1 MGLLLSAHHIRISL
15 TRLIRT
21 LSPKGS
27 ASSILLAPHPTS
39 APAFGHFALVKLCS
53 DRSSASQLF
62 PLLLGHAETRLPH
75 SNSPGSAGGSPAPGL
90 NAAMYPYLQGGGPRM
105 MGSFMGMPQSQQGG
119 AGGFPFGGSGSNN
132 STGAA
137 SLASQLAGLSG
148 QSGGQTQGQGQGGEL
163 NLSDFPALGA
173 GQQGGQ
179 GQQGGAPGLGGLN
192 NPLSSYATQAGTTG
206 MSSNLRSGA
215 PLRNFNQDD
224 FPALNQSGTAEGRSG
239 DDGFPH
245 GVAEQVSAAAALQHQ
260 HQQREQHRQSLLG
273 SVVGG
278 ARPDASLS
286 AARGGFGEPDRNY
299 ATKLGA
305 GPPAP
310 GLGVQQ
316 QTWAPPGSVFGGN
329 AGAGPNQLNGLQR
342 SSSPSSARSPLSS
355 VRNAASNLGASSPL
369 TESGVARADGL
380 QGVAGSN
387 STMGVAPTGAMAQTP
402 AQQILTSPADR
413 FGLLGLLSLIKS
425 ADPDLSM
432 LSMGMDLQTFGLNL
446 NSSDALHPSFIT
458 PWSENNMLA
467 SSRVEPEFTLPSCYN
482 VQPPPPAQSKIASF
496 SDETLFFIFYSTP
509 RDVLQEVAAQE
520 LYARNWR
527 YHKELHVWLTK
538 EQGTE
543 PTQKTPTYER
553 GTYVFFDPALW
564 EKVSKNFHLMYEM
577 LEEKVPNQAQALAAQ
592 AAAQQAAAAAQAAAQ
607 QQQQSPSPA
616 SQQQQQ
622 QQPQQQQS

>member
-1 MGLLLSAHHIRISL
+1 
-15 TRLIRT
+15 
-21 LSPKGS
+21 
-27 ASSILLAPHPTS
+27 
-39 APAFGHFALVKLCS
+39 
-53 DRSSASQLF
+53 
-62 PLLLGHAETRLPH
+62 
-75 SNSPGSAGGSPAPGL
+75 
-90 NAAMYPYLQGGGPRM
+90 
-105 MGSFMGMPQSQQGG
+105 MGSFPGMPQSQQGG
-119 AGGFPFGGSGSNN
+119 AAGFPFGGSGSNN
-132 STGAA
+132 TTGAT

-148 QSGGQTQGQGQGGEL
+148 QSAGQSQGQGQGGEL
-163 NLSDFPALGA
+163 NLSDFPALGGA
-173 GQQGGQ
+173 Q

-192 NPLSSYATQAGTTG
+192 QPLSSYATQAGTGGVTAA
-206 MSSNLRSGA
+206 LRGGA
-215 PLRNFNQDD
+215 PLRND
-224 FPALNQSGTAEGRSG
+224 FPALNQTGSTDGHTGE
-239 DDGFPH
+239 DGFPH

-278 ARPDASLS
+278 ARTDASLS

-305 GPPAP
+305 GPPGP

-316 QTWAPPGSVFGGN
+316 QTWAPPGSLFGGN
-329 AGAGPNQLNGLQR
+329 NGAAAPNQLNGLQR

-355 VRNAASNLGASSPL
+355 VRNAAGNLGASSPL
-369 TESGVARADGL
+369 TDNASI
-380 QGVAGSN
+380 QGATGSN
-387 STMGVAPTGAMAQTP
+387 NVGGGGLGQTGAMAQTP

-425 ADPDLSM
+425 SDPDLSM
-432 LSMGMDLQTFGLNL
+432 LSMGVDLQTFGLNL
-446 NSSDALHPSFIT
+446 NQSDPLHPSFIT

-538 EQGTE
+538 EQNTE

-553 GTYVFFDPALW
+553 GTYVFFDPSVW

-577 LEEKVPNQAQALAAQ
+577 LEEKVPSQAQALAAQ
-592 AAAQQAAAAAQAAAQ
+592 AAAQQAQRPQ
-607 QQQQSPSPA
+607 SQQSPSPA
-616 SQQQQQ
+616 
-622 QQPQQQQS
+622 PQAQQS

>member
-1 MGLLLSAHHIRISL
+1 
-15 TRLIRT
+15 
-21 LSPKGS
+21 
-27 ASSILLAPHPTS
+27 
-39 APAFGHFALVKLCS
+39 
-53 DRSSASQLF
+53 
-62 PLLLGHAETRLPH
+62 
-75 SNSPGSAGGSPAPGL
+75 
-90 NAAMYPYLQGGGPRM
+90 
-105 MGSFMGMPQSQQGG
+105 MGSFLGMPQSQQGG
-119 AGGFPFGGSGSNN
+119 ANAFAFGGSGSNN
-132 STGAA
+132 TTGAA
-137 SLASQLAGLSG
+137 SLASQLAGLTG
-148 QSGGQTQGQGQGGEL
+148 QSGGQPQGQGQGGEL
-163 NLSDFPALGA
+163 NLSDFPALGG

-192 NPLSSYATQAGTTG
+192 SSLSSYATQAGTGGVTAA
-206 MSSNLRSGA
+206 LRGGA

-224 FPALNQSGTAEGRSG
+224 FPALNQPGSTDGRNG

-278 ARPDASLS
+278 ARSDSLS

-305 GPPAP
+305 GPPGP

-316 QTWAPPGSVFGGN
+316 QTWAPPGSLFGN
-329 AGAGPNQLNGLQR
+329 STGAGMGQLNGLQR
-342 SSSPSSARSPLSS
+342 ASSPSSARSPLSS
-355 VRNAASNLGASSPL
+355 VRNAAGNLGASSPL
-369 TESGVARADGL
+369 TENASVRGDSIGNVVNNNGAGL
-380 QGVAGSN
+380 G
-387 STMGVAPTGAMAQTP
+387 PTGAMAQTP

-413 FGLLGLLSLIKS
+413 FGLLGLLSMIKS

-432 LSMGMDLQTFGLNL
+432 LSMGVDLQTFGLNL
-446 NSSDALHPSFIT
+446 NSSDPLHSSFIT

-509 RDVLQEVAAQE
+509 RDMLQEVAAQE

-538 EQGTE
+538 EQNTE

-553 GTYVFFDPALW
+553 GTYVFFDPSLW

-577 LEEKVPNQAQALAAQ
+577 LEEKVPSQAQALAAQ
-592 AAAQQAAAAAQAAAQ
+592 AAAQQAAVAAAQQQQQQQQRPQSSQQQQA

-622 QQPQQQQS
+622 QSS

>member
-1 MGLLLSAHHIRISL
+1 MQR
-15 TRLIRT
+15 
-21 LSPKGS
+21 PGS
-27 ASSILLAPHPTS
+27 ANPKPNHQLA
-39 APAFGHFALVKLCS
+39 AFAN
-53 DRSSASQLF
+53 
-62 PLLLGHAETRLPH
+62 RLPH
-75 SNSPGSAGGSPAPGL
+75 TNSASYLGSSPAPGP
-90 NAAMYPYLQGGGPRM
+90 NAAMYPYLQGGPRM
-105 MGSFMGMPQSQQGG
+105 MGSFLGMPQSQQGG

-132 STGAA
+132 TTGTA
-137 SLASQLAGLSG
+137 SLALQLAGLSG
-148 QSGGQTQGQGQGGEL
+148 GQSQGQGQGGEL
-163 NLSDFPALGA
+163 NPSDFPALGG

-192 NPLSSYATQAGTTG
+192 NPLSSYATQAGTGGVTAALSG
-206 MSSNLRSGA
+206 GA

-224 FPALNQSGTAEGRSG
+224 FPALNQSGSTDGRTG

-245 GVAEQVSAAAALQHQ
+245 DVAEQVSAAAALQHQ

-278 ARPDASLS
+278 ARSDASLS

-305 GPPAP
+305 GPPGP
-310 GLGVQQ
+310 GLGMHQ
-316 QTWAPPGSVFGGN
+316 QTWAPPGSVFGG
-329 AGAGPNQLNGLQR
+329 AGQNQLNGLQR
-342 SSSPSSARSPLSS
+342 ASSPSSARSPLSS
-355 VRNAASNLGASSPL
+355 VRNAAGNLGASSPL
-369 TESGVARADGL
+369 TDNASVRGNSLDAAA
-380 QGVAGSN
+380 AGQ
-387 STMGVAPTGAMAQTP
+387 TGAMAQTP

-425 ADPDLSM
+425 SDPDLSM
-432 LSMGMDLQTFGLNL
+432 LSMGVDLQTFGLNL
-446 NSSDALHPSFIT
+446 NSSDPLHPSFIT

-496 SDETLFFIFYSTP
+496 SDETLFFIFYSRP

-538 EQGTE
+538 EQNTE

-553 GTYVFFDPALW
+553 GTYVFFDPSLW

-577 LEEKVPNQAQALAAQ
+577 LEEKVPSQAQALAAQ
-592 AAAQQAAAAAQAAAQ
+592 AAAQQAAAVAVAAQQQQQQRPPSSQQQTQ

-616 SQQQQQ
+616 PQQQQQ
-622 QQPQQQQS
+622 S

>member
-1 MGLLLSAHHIRISL
+1 
-15 TRLIRT
+15 
-21 LSPKGS
+21 
-27 ASSILLAPHPTS
+27 
-39 APAFGHFALVKLCS
+39 
-53 DRSSASQLF
+53 
-62 PLLLGHAETRLPH
+62 
-75 SNSPGSAGGSPAPGL
+75 
-90 NAAMYPYLQGGGPRM
+90 MYPYLQGGPRM
-105 MGSFMGMPQSQQGG
+105 MGSFLGMPQSQQGMFQSSPLGIQHKEALHTYRHAYAQKLTSSTASLPQSLAGG

-132 STGAA
+132 TTGTA

-148 QSGGQTQGQGQGGEL
+148 GQSQGQGQGGEL
-163 NLSDFPALGA
+163 NPSDFPALGG

-192 NPLSSYATQAGTTG
+192 NPLSSYATQAGTGGVTAALSG
-206 MSSNLRSGA
+206 GA

-224 FPALNQSGTAEGRSG
+224 FPALNQSGSTDGRTG

-278 ARPDASLS
+278 ARSDASLS
-286 AARGGFGEPDRNY
+286 AARGFGEPDRNY

-305 GPPAP
+305 GPPGP
-310 GLGVQQ
+310 GLGMHQ
-316 QTWAPPGSVFGGN
+316 QTWAPPGSVFGG
-329 AGAGPNQLNGLQR
+329 AGQNQLNGLQR
-342 SSSPSSARSPLSS
+342 TPSPSSARSPLSS
-355 VRNAASNLGASSPL
+355 VRNAAGNLGTSSPL
-369 TESGVARADGL
+369 TDNASVRGNSLDAAA
-380 QGVAGSN
+380 AGQ
-387 STMGVAPTGAMAQTP
+387 TGAMAQTP

-425 ADPDLSM
+425 SDPDLSM
-432 LSMGMDLQTFGLNL
+432 LSMGVDLQTFGLNL
-446 NSSDALHPSFIT
+446 NSSDPLHPSFIT

-538 EQGTE
+538 EQNTE

-553 GTYVFFDPALW
+553 GTYVFFDPSLW

-577 LEEKVPNQAQALAAQ
+577 LEEKVPSQAQALAAQ
-592 AAAQQAAAAAQAAAQ
+592 AAAQQAAAVAAAAQQQQQQRPPSSQQQTQ

-616 SQQQQQ
+616 PQQQQQ
-622 QQPQQQQS
+622 S

>member
-1 MGLLLSAHHIRISL
+1 
-15 TRLIRT
+15 
-21 LSPKGS
+21 
-27 ASSILLAPHPTS
+27 
-39 APAFGHFALVKLCS
+39 
-53 DRSSASQLF
+53 
-62 PLLLGHAETRLPH
+62 
-75 SNSPGSAGGSPAPGL
+75 
-90 NAAMYPYLQGGGPRM
+90 M
-105 MGSFMGMPQSQQGG
+105 MGSFPGMPQSQQGG

-132 STGAA
+132 ATGAA

-148 QSGGQTQGQGQGGEL
+148 QSVGGQAQGQGQGGEL
-163 NLSDFPALGA
+163 NLSDFPALG
-173 GQQGGQ
+173 GGQ
-179 GQQGGAPGLGGLN
+179 GQQGGAPGLGGL
-192 NPLSSYATQAGTTG
+192 SYATQAGTGGVT
-206 MSSNLRSGA
+206 SALRVGA

-224 FPALNQSGTAEGRSG
+224 FPALNQSGSTDGRTG
-239 DDGFPH
+239 EDGFPH

-278 ARPDASLS
+278 GGARTDASSLS

-305 GPPAP
+305 GPPGP

-316 QTWAPPGSVFGGN
+316 QTWAPPGSLFGGN
-329 AGAGPNQLNGLQR
+329 NGVAGGGGGGAAAAPNQLNGLQR

-355 VRNAASNLGASSPL
+355 VRNAAGNMGASSPL
-369 TESGVARADGL
+369 TDNASTRGDSIQSGAGL
-380 QGVAGSN
+380 GQ
-387 STMGVAPTGAMAQTP
+387 MGAMAQTP

-413 FGLLGLLSLIKS
+413 FGLLGLLALIKS
-425 ADPDLSM
+425 SDPDLSM
-432 LSMGMDLQTFGLNL
+432 LSMGVDLQTFGLNL
-446 NSSDALHPSFIT
+446 NQSDPLHPSFIT

-467 SSRVEPEFTLPSCYN
+467 SSRIEPEFTLPSCYN

-538 EQGTE
+538 EQNTE

-553 GTYVFFDPALW
+553 GTYVFFDPSVW

-577 LEEKVPNQAQALAAQ
+577 LEEKVPSQAQALAAQ
-592 AAAQQAAAAAQAAAQ
+592 AAAQQAAAVAAAQ
-607 QQQQSPSPA
+607 QQQQ
-616 SQQQQQ
+616 QQQQQ
-622 QQPQQQQS
+622 RPQSGQQAQQDSQSSAQQQQS

>member
-1 MGLLLSAHHIRISL
+1 
-15 TRLIRT
+15 
-21 LSPKGS
+21 
-27 ASSILLAPHPTS
+27 
-39 APAFGHFALVKLCS
+39 
-53 DRSSASQLF
+53 
-62 PLLLGHAETRLPH
+62 
-75 SNSPGSAGGSPAPGL
+75 
-90 NAAMYPYLQGGGPRM
+90 MYPYLQGGPRM
-105 MGSFMGMPQSQQGG
+105 MGSFPGMPQSQQGG

-132 STGAA
+132 TTGAA

-148 QSGGQTQGQGQGGEL
+148 QAGAQSQGQGQGGEL
-163 NLSDFPALGA
+163 NLSDFPALGGA
-173 GQQGGQ
+173 Q
-179 GQQGGAPGLGGLN
+179 GQQGGAPGLGGL
-192 NPLSSYATQAGTTG
+192 SYATQAGTG
-206 MSSNLRSGA
+206 GVASALRSGA
-215 PLRNFNQDD
+215 PLRSFASQDD
-224 FPALNQSGTAEGRSG
+224 FPALNQTGSAEGRTG
-239 DDGFPH
+239 EDGFPH

-278 ARPDASLS
+278 ARTDASLS

-305 GPPAP
+305 GPPGP

-316 QTWAPPGSVFGGN
+316 QTWAPPGSLFGGN
-329 AGAGPNQLNGLQR
+329 NGGSAPNQLNGLNR

-355 VRNAASNLGASSPL
+355 VRNAAGNLGASSPL
-369 TESGVARADGL
+369 TDNASTRADSVSLG
-380 QGVAGSN
+380 Q
-387 STMGVAPTGAMAQTP
+387 TGAMAQTP

-425 ADPDLSM
+425 SDPDLSM
-432 LSMGMDLQTFGLNL
+432 LSMGVDLQTFGLNL
-446 NSSDALHPSFIT
+446 NQSDPLHPSFIT

-467 SSRVEPEFTLPSCYN
+467 SSRTEPEFTLPSCYN

-553 GTYVFFDPALW
+553 GTYVFFDPTVW

-577 LEEKVPNQAQALAAQ
+577 LEEKVPSQAQALAAQ
-592 AAAQQAAAAAQAAAQ
+592 AAAQQAQAVAAAQ
-607 QQQQSPSPA
+607 QQQQRPPSGQQQGQDENA
-616 SQQQQQ
+616 SQQG
-622 QQPQQQQS
+622 QQS

>member
-1 MGLLLSAHHIRISL
+1 
-15 TRLIRT
+15 
-21 LSPKGS
+21 
-27 ASSILLAPHPTS
+27 
-39 APAFGHFALVKLCS
+39 
-53 DRSSASQLF
+53 
-62 PLLLGHAETRLPH
+62 
-75 SNSPGSAGGSPAPGL
+75 
-90 NAAMYPYLQGGGPRM
+90 
-105 MGSFMGMPQSQQGG
+105 MGSFLGMPQSQQGMFQSSPLGIQHKEALHTYRHADTQKLTSSTASLPQSLAGG

-132 STGAA
+132 TTGTA

-148 QSGGQTQGQGQGGEL
+148 GQSQGQGQGGEL
-163 NLSDFPALGA
+163 NPSDFPALGG

-192 NPLSSYATQAGTTG
+192 NPLSSYATQAGTGGVTAALSG
-206 MSSNLRSGA
+206 GA

-224 FPALNQSGTAEGRSG
+224 FPALNQSGSTDGRTG

-278 ARPDASLS
+278 ARSDASLS

-305 GPPAP
+305 GPPGP
-310 GLGVQQ
+310 GLGMHQ
-316 QTWAPPGSVFGGN
+316 QTWAPPGSVFGG
-329 AGAGPNQLNGLQR
+329 AGQNQLNGLQR
-342 SSSPSSARSPLSS
+342 ASSPSSARSPLSS
-355 VRNAASNLGASSPL
+355 VRNAAGNLGASSPL
-369 TESGVARADGL
+369 TDNASVRGNSLDAAA
-380 QGVAGSN
+380 AGQ
-387 STMGVAPTGAMAQTP
+387 TGAMAQTP

-425 ADPDLSM
+425 SDPDLSM
-432 LSMGMDLQTFGLNL
+432 LSMGVDLQTFGLNL
-446 NSSDALHPSFIT
+446 NSSDPLHPSFIT

-538 EQGTE
+538 EQNTE

-553 GTYVFFDPALW
+553 GTYVFFDPSLW

-577 LEEKVPNQAQALAAQ
+577 LEEKVPSQAQALAAQ
-592 AAAQQAAAAAQAAAQ
+592 AAAQQAAAVAAAVQQQQQQRPPSSQQQTQ

-616 SQQQQQ
+616 PQQQQQ
-622 QQPQQQQS
+622 S

>member
-1 MGLLLSAHHIRISL
+1 MQR
-15 TRLIRT
+15 
-21 LSPKGS
+21 PGS
-27 ASSILLAPHPTS
+27 ANQRPNYPL
-39 APAFGHFALVKLCS
+39 PAFAN
-53 DRSSASQLF
+53 
-62 PLLLGHAETRLPH
+62 RLPH
-75 SNSPGSAGGSPAPGL
+75 TNSAASPGSSDSGPGTS
-90 NAAMYPYLQGGGPRM
+90 AAMYPYLQGGPRM
-105 MGSFMGMPQSQQGG
+105 MGSFLGMPQSQQGG

-132 STGAA
+132 TTGAA
-137 SLASQLAGLSG
+137 SLASQLAGLTG
-148 QSGGQTQGQGQGGEL
+148 QSGGQAQGQGQGGEL
-163 NLSDFPALGA
+163 NLSDFPALGG

-192 NPLSSYATQAGTTG
+192 NPLSSYATQAGTGGVTAA
-206 MSSNLRSGA
+206 LRGGA

-224 FPALNQSGTAEGRSG
+224 FPALNQTGSTEGRTG

-278 ARPDASLS
+278 ARADASLS

-305 GPPAP
+305 GPPGPGLP

-329 AGAGPNQLNGLQR
+329 AGGVGPNQLNGLQR

-355 VRNAASNLGASSPL
+355 VRNAAGNLGASSPL
-369 TESGVARADGL
+369 TENASVRGDSIQGAAGANNGL
-380 QGVAGSN
+380 GQ
-387 STMGVAPTGAMAQTP
+387 TGAMAQTP

-432 LSMGMDLQTFGLNL
+432 LSMGVDLQTFGLNL
-446 NSSDALHPSFIT
+446 NSSDPLHPSFIT

-509 RDVLQEVAAQE
+509 RDMLQEVAAQE

-538 EQGTE
+538 EQNTE

-553 GTYVFFDPALW
+553 GTYVFFDPSLW

-577 LEEKVPNQAQALAAQ
+577 LEEKVPSQAQALAAQ
-592 AAAQQAAAAAQAAAQ
+592 AAAQQAAAVAAAQQQQQQQQRPQSSQQSQ

-616 SQQQQQ
+616 SQQQQHQ
-622 QQPQQQQS
+622 QQQQQQQQQSA

>member
-1 MGLLLSAHHIRISL
+1 MQR
-15 TRLIRT
+15 
-21 LSPKGS
+21 PGS
-27 ASSILLAPHPTS
+27 ANQRQNHPL
-39 APAFGHFALVKLCS
+39 PAFAN
-53 DRSSASQLF
+53 
-62 PLLLGHAETRLPH
+62 RLPH
-75 SNSPGSAGGSPAPGL
+75 TSNTASPTSSPGPTI
-90 NAAMYPYLQGGGPRM
+90 NAAMYPYLQGGPRM
-105 MGSFMGMPQSQQGG
+105 MGSFPGMPQSQQGG
-119 AGGFPFGGSGSNN
+119 AAGFPFGGSGSNN
-132 STGAA
+132 TTGAT

-148 QSGGQTQGQGQGGEL
+148 QSAGQSQGQGQGGEL
-163 NLSDFPALGA
+163 NLSDFPALGGA
-173 GQQGGQ
+173 Q

-192 NPLSSYATQAGTTG
+192 QPLSSYATQAGTGGVTAA
-206 MSSNLRSGA
+206 LRGGA
-215 PLRNFNQDD
+215 PLRND
-224 FPALNQSGTAEGRSG
+224 FPALNQTGSTDGHTGE
-239 DDGFPH
+239 DGFPH

-278 ARPDASLS
+278 ARTDASLS

-305 GPPAP
+305 GPPGP

-316 QTWAPPGSVFGGN
+316 QTWAPPGSLFGGN
-329 AGAGPNQLNGLQR
+329 NGAAAPNQLNGLQR

-355 VRNAASNLGASSPL
+355 VRNAAGNLGASSPL
-369 TESGVARADGL
+369 TDNASI
-380 QGVAGSN
+380 QGATGSN
-387 STMGVAPTGAMAQTP
+387 NVGGGGLGQTGAMAQTP

-425 ADPDLSM
+425 SDPDLSM
-432 LSMGMDLQTFGLNL
+432 LSMGVDLQTFGLNL
-446 NSSDALHPSFIT
+446 NQSDPLHPSFIT

-538 EQGTE
+538 EQNTE

-553 GTYVFFDPALW
+553 GTYVFFDPSVW

-577 LEEKVPNQAQALAAQ
+577 LEEKVPSQAQALAAQ
-592 AAAQQAAAAAQAAAQ
+592 AAAQQAQRPQ
-607 QQQQSPSPA
+607 SQQSPSPA
-616 SQQQQQ
+616 
-622 QQPQQQQS
+622 PQAQQS

>member
-1 MGLLLSAHHIRISL
+1 MQR
-15 TRLIRT
+15 
-21 LSPKGS
+21 PGS
-27 ASSILLAPHPTS
+27 ANPKPNHQLA
-39 APAFGHFALVKLCS
+39 AFAN
-53 DRSSASQLF
+53 
-62 PLLLGHAETRLPH
+62 RLPH
-75 SNSPGSAGGSPAPGL
+75 TNSASYLGSSPAPGP
-90 NAAMYPYLQGGGPRM
+90 NAAMYPYLQGGPRM
-105 MGSFMGMPQSQQGG
+105 MGSFLGMPQSQQGG

-132 STGAA
+132 TTGTA

-148 QSGGQTQGQGQGGEL
+148 GQSQGQGQGGEL
-163 NLSDFPALGA
+163 NPSDFPALGG

-192 NPLSSYATQAGTTG
+192 NPLSSYATQAGTGGVTAALSG
-206 MSSNLRSGA
+206 GA

-224 FPALNQSGTAEGRSG
+224 FPALNQSGSTDGRTG

-278 ARPDASLS
+278 ARSDASLS

-305 GPPAP
+305 GPPGP
-310 GLGVQQ
+310 GLGMHQ
-316 QTWAPPGSVFGGN
+316 QTWAPPGSVFGG
-329 AGAGPNQLNGLQR
+329 AGQNQLNGLQR
-342 SSSPSSARSPLSS
+342 ASSPSSARSPLSS
-355 VRNAASNLGASSPL
+355 VRNAAGNLGASSPL
-369 TESGVARADGL
+369 TDNASVRGNSLDAAA
-380 QGVAGSN
+380 AGQ
-387 STMGVAPTGAMAQTP
+387 TGAMAQTP

-425 ADPDLSM
+425 SDPDLSM
-432 LSMGMDLQTFGLNL
+432 LSMGVDLQTFGLNL
-446 NSSDALHPSFIT
+446 NSSDPLHPSFIT

-538 EQGTE
+538 EQNTE

-553 GTYVFFDPALW
+553 GTYVFFDPSLW
-564 EKVSKNFHLMYEM
+564 EKVSKNFHLLYEM
-577 LEEKVPNQAQALAAQ
+577 LEEKVPSQAQALAAQ
-592 AAAQQAAAAAQAAAQ
+592 AAAQQAAAVAAAAQQQQQQRPPSSQQQTQ

-616 SQQQQQ
+616 PQQQQQ
-622 QQPQQQQS
+622 S

>member
-1 MGLLLSAHHIRISL
+1 MIRRARLERKGCAASALLQPTSGRSQRTRAFCLALLCCSSTAIGVLLRTSHFEGSSRRHLPLRFHAIQPLNHNKPSLLQTVDRRRVLQPLSSFWLGHAKTGLRESTAK
-15 TRLIRT
+15 
-21 LSPKGS
+21 PS
-27 ASSILLAPHPTS
+27 ASSFREQA
-39 APAFGHFALVKLCS
+39 
-53 DRSSASQLF
+53 SSAYKRLSTTVF
-62 PLLLGHAETRLPH
+62 RTRSGYCRKRSHVSIP
-75 SNSPGSAGGSPAPGL
+75 PRW
-90 NAAMYPYLQGGGPRM
+90 AAYD
-105 MGSFMGMPQSQQGG
+105 
-119 AGGFPFGGSGSNN
+119 GFIP
-132 STGAA
+132 
-137 SLASQLAGLSG
+137 
-148 QSGGQTQGQGQGGEL
+148 
-163 NLSDFPALGA
+163 
-173 GQQGGQ
+173 
-179 GQQGGAPGLGGLN
+179 
-192 NPLSSYATQAGTTG
+192 
-206 MSSNLRSGA
+206 SGA
-215 PLRNFNQDD
+215 PLRSFASQDD
-224 FPALNQSGTAEGRSG
+224 FPALNQTGSAEGRTG
-239 DDGFPH
+239 EDGFPH

-278 ARPDASLS
+278 ARTDASLS

-305 GPPAP
+305 GPPGP

-316 QTWAPPGSVFGGN
+316 QTWAPPGSLFGGN
-329 AGAGPNQLNGLQR
+329 NGGSAPNQLNGLNR

-355 VRNAASNLGASSPL
+355 VRNAAGNLGASSPL
-369 TESGVARADGL
+369 TDNASTRADSVSLG
-380 QGVAGSN
+380 Q
-387 STMGVAPTGAMAQTP
+387 TGAMAQTP

-425 ADPDLSM
+425 SDPDLSM
-432 LSMGMDLQTFGLNL
+432 LSMGVDLQTFGLNL
-446 NSSDALHPSFIT
+446 NQSDPLHPSFIT

-467 SSRVEPEFTLPSCYN
+467 SSRIEPEFTLPSCYN

-553 GTYVFFDPALW
+553 GTYVFFDPTVW

-577 LEEKVPNQAQALAAQ
+577 LEEKVPSQAQALAAQ
-592 AAAQQAAAAAQAAAQ
+592 AAAQQAQAVAAAQ
-607 QQQQSPSPA
+607 QQQQQQQRPPSGQQAHDESA
-616 SQQQQQ
+616 SQQG
-622 QQPQQQQS
+622 QQS

>member
-1 MGLLLSAHHIRISL
+1 MQR
-15 TRLIRT
+15 
-21 LSPKGS
+21 PGS
-27 ASSILLAPHPTS
+27 ANQRQNHPF
-39 APAFGHFALVKLCS
+39 PAFAN
-53 DRSSASQLF
+53 
-62 PLLLGHAETRLPH
+62 RLPH
-75 SNSPGSAGGSPAPGL
+75 TSNTASPTSSPGPAI
-90 NAAMYPYLQGGGPRM
+90 NAAMYPYLQGGPRM
-105 MGSFMGMPQSQQGG
+105 MGSFPGMPQSQQGG

-132 STGAA
+132 TTGAA

-148 QSGGQTQGQGQGGEL
+148 QSAGQSQGQGQGGEL
-163 NLSDFPALGA
+163 NLSDFPALGGA
-173 GQQGGQ
+173 Q

-192 NPLSSYATQAGTTG
+192 QPLSSYVTQAGTGGVTAA
-206 MSSNLRSGA
+206 LRGGA

-224 FPALNQSGTAEGRSG
+224 FPALNQAGSTEGRTG

-278 ARPDASLS
+278 ARTDTSLS

-305 GPPAP
+305 GPPGP

-316 QTWAPPGSVFGGN
+316 QTWAPPGSLFGGN
-329 AGAGPNQLNGLQR
+329 NGGAAPNQLNGLQR

-355 VRNAASNLGASSPL
+355 VRNAAGNLGASSPL
-369 TESGVARADGL
+369 TDNASIRGDAIQG
-380 QGVAGSN
+380 GVAGSN
-387 STMGVAPTGAMAQTP
+387 HLAQTGAMAQTP

-425 ADPDLSM
+425 SDPDLSM
-432 LSMGMDLQTFGLNL
+432 LSMGVDLQTFGLNL
-446 NSSDALHPSFIT
+446 NQSDPLHPSFIT

-467 SSRVEPEFTLPSCYN
+467 SLRVEPEFTLPSCYN

-538 EQGTE
+538 EQNTE

-553 GTYVFFDPALW
+553 GTYVFFDPSVW

-577 LEEKVPNQAQALAAQ
+577 LEEKVPSQAQALAAQ
-592 AAAQQAAAAAQAAAQ
+592 AAAQQAAAVAAAQ
-607 QQQQSPSPA
+607 QQQQQQQQQQRPQSQQQQSPSPA
-616 SQQQQQ
+616 PQQ
-622 QQPQQQQS
+622 QQP

>member
-1 MGLLLSAHHIRISL
+1 
-15 TRLIRT
+15 
-21 LSPKGS
+21 
-27 ASSILLAPHPTS
+27 
-39 APAFGHFALVKLCS
+39 
-53 DRSSASQLF
+53 
-62 PLLLGHAETRLPH
+62 
-75 SNSPGSAGGSPAPGL
+75 
-90 NAAMYPYLQGGGPRM
+90 
-105 MGSFMGMPQSQQGG
+105 MGSFPGMPQSQQGKDHPSHLQIASPQTRLLTSPTALVPHPSTGG
-119 AGGFPFGGSGSNN
+119 AGGFPFGGSGSNTT
-132 STGAA
+132 TGAA

-148 QSGGQTQGQGQGGEL
+148 QSGAQSQGQGQGGEL
-163 NLSDFPALGA
+163 NLTDFPALG
-173 GQQGGQ
+173 GGQ

-192 NPLSSYATQAGTTG
+192 NPLSSYATQAGTGGVTAA
-206 MSSNLRSGA
+206 LRGGA

-224 FPALNQSGTAEGRSG
+224 FPALNNQAGATEGRTG
-239 DDGFPH
+239 EDGFPH

-278 ARPDASLS
+278 ARTDASLS
-286 AARGGFGEPDRNY
+286 AARGGFGELDRNY
-299 ATKLGA
+299 ATKPGA
-305 GPPAP
+305 GPPGP

-316 QTWAPPGSVFGGN
+316 QTWAPPGTLFAGN
-329 AGAGPNQLNGLQR
+329 NGAAGPNQLNGLQR
-342 SSSPSSARSPLSS
+342 ASSPSSARSPLSG
-355 VRNAASNLGASSPL
+355 VRNAAGNLGASSPL
-369 TESGVARADGL
+369 TDNASVRNDSI
-380 QGVAGSN
+380 QGAAGSN
-387 STMGVAPTGAMAQTP
+387 NVGGALGVMAQTP

-425 ADPDLSM
+425 SDPDLSM
-432 LSMGMDLQTFGLNL
+432 LSMGVDLQTFGLNL
-446 NSSDALHPSFIT
+446 NQSDPLHPSFIT

-543 PTQKTPTYER
+543 PTQKTPTFER
-553 GTYVFFDPALW
+553 GTYVFFDPSVW

-577 LEEKVPNQAQALAAQ
+577 LEEKVPSQAQV
-592 AAAQQAAAAAQAAAQ
+592 AAAQAAQQQAVAVQQAQ
-607 QQQQSPSPA
+607 QQQQRGQQGQGQGSPSPA
-616 SQQQQQ
+616 
-622 QQPQQQQS
+622 PQQA

>member
-1 MGLLLSAHHIRISL
+1 MQR
-15 TRLIRT
+15 
-21 LSPKGS
+21 PGS
-27 ASSILLAPHPTS
+27 ANPKPNHQLA
-39 APAFGHFALVKLCS
+39 AFAN
-53 DRSSASQLF
+53 
-62 PLLLGHAETRLPH
+62 RLPH
-75 SNSPGSAGGSPAPGL
+75 TNSASYLGSSPAPGP
-90 NAAMYPYLQGGGPRM
+90 NAAMYPYLQGGPRM
-105 MGSFMGMPQSQQGG
+105 MGSFLGMPQSQQGG

-132 STGAA
+132 TTGTA

-148 QSGGQTQGQGQGGEL
+148 GQSQGQGQGGEL
-163 NLSDFPALGA
+163 NPSDFPTLGG

-192 NPLSSYATQAGTTG
+192 NPLSSYATQTGTGGVTAALSG
-206 MSSNLRSGA
+206 GA

-224 FPALNQSGTAEGRSG
+224 FPALNQSGSTDGRTG

-278 ARPDASLS
+278 ARSDASLS
-286 AARGGFGEPDRNY
+286 AARGFGEPDRNY

-305 GPPAP
+305 GPPGP
-310 GLGVQQ
+310 GLGMHQ
-316 QTWAPPGSVFGGN
+316 QTWAPPGSVFGG
-329 AGAGPNQLNGLQR
+329 AGQNQLNGLQR
-342 SSSPSSARSPLSS
+342 ASSPSSARSPLSS
-355 VRNAASNLGASSPL
+355 MRNAAGNLGASSPL
-369 TESGVARADGL
+369 TDNASVRGNSLDAAA
-380 QGVAGSN
+380 AGQ
-387 STMGVAPTGAMAQTP
+387 TGAMAQTP

-425 ADPDLSM
+425 SDPDLSM
-432 LSMGMDLQTFGLNL
+432 LSMGVDLQTFGLNL
-446 NSSDALHPSFIT
+446 NSSDPLHPSFIT

-538 EQGTE
+538 EQNTE

-553 GTYVFFDPALW
+553 GTYVFFDPSLW

-577 LEEKVPNQAQALAAQ
+577 LEEKVPSQAQALAAQ
-592 AAAQQAAAAAQAAAQ
+592 AAAQQAAAVAAAAQQQQQQRPPSSQQQTQ

-616 SQQQQQ
+616 PQQQQQ
-622 QQPQQQQS
+622 S

>member
-1 MGLLLSAHHIRISL
+1 
-15 TRLIRT
+15 
-21 LSPKGS
+21 
-27 ASSILLAPHPTS
+27 
-39 APAFGHFALVKLCS
+39 
-53 DRSSASQLF
+53 
-62 PLLLGHAETRLPH
+62 
-75 SNSPGSAGGSPAPGL
+75 
-90 NAAMYPYLQGGGPRM
+90 M
-105 MGSFMGMPQSQQGG
+105 MGSFLGMPQSQQGMLQSGPLPTPHFQTTAWHAKADAQTLTSPTISLPQSISGG

-132 STGAA
+132 TTGAT
-137 SLASQLAGLSG
+137 SLASQLAGLPG
-148 QSGGQTQGQGQGGEL
+148 QSGGQSQGQGQGGEL
-163 NLSDFPALGA
+163 NLSDFPALGG

-179 GQQGGAPGLGGLN
+179 GQQGGAPGLDGLN
-192 NPLSSYATQAGTTG
+192 NPLSSYATQAGTDGVTAA
-206 MSSNLRSGA
+206 LRGGA

-224 FPALNQSGTAEGRSG
+224 FPALNQSGSTEGRAG

-278 ARPDASLS
+278 ARSDASLS

-305 GPPAP
+305 GPSGP

-316 QTWAPPGSVFGGN
+316 QTWAPPGSVFGG
-329 AGAGPNQLNGLQR
+329 AGQNQLNGLQH

-355 VRNAASNLGASSPL
+355 VRNTAGNLGASSPL
-369 TESGVARADGL
+369 TENASVRGDSLGA
-380 QGVAGSN
+380 AGSN
-387 STMGVAPTGAMAQTP
+387 NAVGMGQTGAMAQTP

-432 LSMGMDLQTFGLNL
+432 LSMGVDLQTFGLNL
-446 NSSDALHPSFIT
+446 NSSDPLHPSFIT

-538 EQGTE
+538 EQNTE

-577 LEEKVPNQAQALAAQ
+577 LEEKVPSQAQALAAQ
-592 AAAQQAAAAAQAAAQ
+592 AAAQQAAAAAAAAQQQQQQRPPSSQQQTQ

-616 SQQQQQ
+616 
-622 QQPQQQQS
+622 PQQQQS

>member
-1 MGLLLSAHHIRISL
+1 MQR
-15 TRLIRT
+15 
-21 LSPKGS
+21 PGS
-27 ASSILLAPHPTS
+27 ANQRPNHPL
-39 APAFGHFALVKLCS
+39 PAFAN
-53 DRSSASQLF
+53 
-62 PLLLGHAETRLPH
+62 RLPH
-75 SNSPGSAGGSPAPGL
+75 INSAASPGSSPGPGI
-90 NAAMYPYLQGGGPRM
+90 NETMYPYLQGGPRM
-105 MGSFMGMPQSQQGG
+105 MGSFLGMPQSQQGG
-119 AGGFPFGGSGSNN
+119 AGAFPFGGSGSNN
-132 STGAA
+132 PTGAA

-148 QSGGQTQGQGQGGEL
+148 QSGAQSQGQGQGGEL

-179 GQQGGAPGLGGLN
+179 GHDGAPGLGGLN
-192 NPLSSYATQAGTTG
+192 NPLSSYATQAGTG
-206 MSSNLRSGA
+206 GVAAALRGGA

-224 FPALNQSGTAEGRSG
+224 FPALNQTGSTEGRTG

-278 ARPDASLS
+278 ARSDASLS

-305 GPPAP
+305 GPPGP

-329 AGAGPNQLNGLQR
+329 TAGPNQLNGLQR

-355 VRNAASNLGASSPL
+355 VRNAAGNLGASSPL
-369 TESGVARADGL
+369 TDHASVRGDSIQSAMGTNNGL
-380 QGVAGSN
+380 AQA
-387 STMGVAPTGAMAQTP
+387 GAMAQTP
-402 AQQILTSPADR
+402 AQQILSSPADR
-413 FGLLGLLSLIKS
+413 FGLLGLLALIKS
-425 ADPDLSM
+425 TNPDLSM
-432 LSMGMDLQTFGLNL
+432 LSMGVDLQTFGLNL
-446 NSSDALHPSFIT
+446 NSSDPLHPSFIT

-509 RDVLQEVAAQE
+509 RDMLQEVAAQE

-538 EQGTE
+538 EQNTE

-553 GTYVFFDPALW
+553 GTYVFFDPSLW

-577 LEEKVPNQAQALAAQ
+577 LEEKVPSQAQALAAQ
-592 AAAQQAAAAAQAAAQ
+592 AAAQQAAAVAAAQQQQQQRPQQQGSQPSQQQ

-622 QQPQQQQS
+622 QQQLS

>member
-1 MGLLLSAHHIRISL
+1 MQRPVSANQRQNYPL
-15 TRLIRT
+15 
-21 LSPKGS
+21 
-27 ASSILLAPHPTS
+27 
-39 APAFGHFALVKLCS
+39 PAFAN
-53 DRSSASQLF
+53 
-62 PLLLGHAETRLPH
+62 RLPH
-75 SNSPGSAGGSPAPGL
+75 TNNSASPTSSPGPGI
-90 NAAMYPYLQGGGPRM
+90 NAAMYPYLQGGPRM
-105 MGSFMGMPQSQQGG
+105 MGSFPGMPQSQQGG
-119 AGGFPFGGSGSNN
+119 AGAFPFGGSGSNN
-132 STGAA
+132 TTGAA

-148 QSGGQTQGQGQGGEL
+148 QSGGQSQGQGQGGEL
-163 NLSDFPALGA
+163 NLSDFPALG
-173 GQQGGQ
+173 GGQ
-179 GQQGGAPGLGGLN
+179 AQQGGAPGLGGLN
-192 NPLSSYATQAGTTG
+192 QPLSSYATQAGTGGVTAA
-206 MSSNLRSGA
+206 LRGGA
-215 PLRNFNQDD
+215 PLRNFNQDE
-224 FPALNQSGTAEGRSG
+224 FPALNQTSSTDGRTG
-239 DDGFPH
+239 DDGFPR

-260 HQQREQHRQSLLG
+260 HQQREQHRQSMLG

-278 ARPDASLS
+278 GARTDASLS

-305 GPPAP
+305 GPPGP

-316 QTWAPPGSVFGGN
+316 QTWAPPGSLFGGGN
-329 AGAGPNQLNGLQR
+329 NGVAAPNQLNGLPR

-355 VRNAASNLGASSPL
+355 VRNAAGNLGASSPL
-369 TESGVARADGL
+369 TDNASIRGDAI
-380 QGVAGSN
+380 QGAAGSQ
-387 STMGVAPTGAMAQTP
+387 SLGQTGAMARTP

-425 ADPDLSM
+425 SDPDLSM
-432 LSMGMDLQTFGLNL
+432 LSMGVDLQTFGLNL
-446 NSSDALHPSFIT
+446 NQSDPLHPSFIT

-538 EQGTE
+538 EQNTE
-543 PTQKTPTYER
+543 PLQKTPTYER
-553 GTYVFFDPALW
+553 GTYVFFDPSVW

-577 LEEKVPNQAQALAAQ
+577 LEEKVPSQAQALAAQ
-592 AAAQQAAAAAQAAAQ
+592 AAAQQAAAVAAAQQQQQQQQRPPSQQ

-616 SQQQQQ
+616 
-622 QQPQQQQS
+622 PQQQQSS

>member
-1 MGLLLSAHHIRISL
+1 MQR
-15 TRLIRT
+15 
-21 LSPKGS
+21 PGS
-27 ASSILLAPHPTS
+27 ANPKPNHQLA
-39 APAFGHFALVKLCS
+39 AFAN
-53 DRSSASQLF
+53 
-62 PLLLGHAETRLPH
+62 RLPH
-75 SNSPGSAGGSPAPGL
+75 TNSASYLGSSPAPGP
-90 NAAMYPYLQGGGPRM
+90 NAAMYPYLQGGPRM
-105 MGSFMGMPQSQQGG
+105 MGSFLGMPQSQQGG

-132 STGAA
+132 TTGTA

-148 QSGGQTQGQGQGGEL
+148 GQSQGQGQGGEL
-163 NLSDFPALGA
+163 NPSDFPALGG

-192 NPLSSYATQAGTTG
+192 NPLSSYATQAGIGGVTAALSG
-206 MSSNLRSGA
+206 GA

-224 FPALNQSGTAEGRSG
+224 FPALNQSGSTDGRTG

-278 ARPDASLS
+278 ARSDASLS

-305 GPPAP
+305 GPPGP
-310 GLGVQQ
+310 GLGMHQ
-316 QTWAPPGSVFGGN
+316 QTWAPPGSVFGG
-329 AGAGPNQLNGLQR
+329 AGQNQLNGLQR
-342 SSSPSSARSPLSS
+342 ASSPSSARSPLSS
-355 VRNAASNLGASSPL
+355 VRNAAGNLGASSPL
-369 TESGVARADGL
+369 TDNASVRGNSLDAAA
-380 QGVAGSN
+380 AGQ
-387 STMGVAPTGAMAQTP
+387 TGAMAQTP

-425 ADPDLSM
+425 SDPDLSM
-432 LSMGMDLQTFGLNL
+432 LSMGVDLQTFGLNL
-446 NSSDALHPSFIT
+446 NSSDPLHPSFIT

-496 SDETLFFIFYSTP
+496 SDETLFFIFYSRP

-538 EQGTE
+538 EQNTE

-553 GTYVFFDPALW
+553 GTYVFFDPSLW

-577 LEEKVPNQAQALAAQ
+577 LEEKVPSQAQALAAQ
-592 AAAQQAAAAAQAAAQ
+592 ALAAQQAAAVAVAAQQQQQQRPPSSQQQTQ

-616 SQQQQQ
+616 PQQQQQ
-622 QQPQQQQS
+622 S

>member
-1 MGLLLSAHHIRISL
+1 
-15 TRLIRT
+15 
-21 LSPKGS
+21 
-27 ASSILLAPHPTS
+27 
-39 APAFGHFALVKLCS
+39 
-53 DRSSASQLF
+53 
-62 PLLLGHAETRLPH
+62 
-75 SNSPGSAGGSPAPGL
+75 
-90 NAAMYPYLQGGGPRM
+90 M
-105 MGSFMGMPQSQQGG
+105 MGSFMGMPQSQQGSG
-119 AGGFPFGGSGSNN
+119 AFPFGGSGSNN
-132 STGAA
+132 TTGAA

-148 QSGGQTQGQGQGGEL
+148 QSGGQSQGQGQGGEL
-163 NLSDFPALGA
+163 NLSDFPALG

-179 GQQGGAPGLGGLN
+179 GQQGGASGLGSLN
-192 NPLSSYATQAGTTG
+192 SYASQAGTAGVTAG
-206 MSSNLRSGA
+206 LRGGA

-224 FPALNQSGTAEGRSG
+224 FPALNQPGSAEGRNG
-239 DDGFPH
+239 EDGFPH

-278 ARPDASLS
+278 ARTDASLS

-299 ATKLGA
+299 ANKLGA
-305 GPPAP
+305 GPPGP

-316 QTWAPPGSVFGGN
+316 QTWAPPGSLFGN
-329 AGAGPNQLNGLQR
+329 ATGAGMNQLNGLQR

-355 VRNAASNLGASSPL
+355 VRNAAGNLGASSPL
-369 TESGVARADGL
+369 TDNASVRGDSIGNVGAQNAAGL
-380 QGVAGSN
+380 GQ
-387 STMGVAPTGAMAQTP
+387 TGAMAQTP

-432 LSMGMDLQTFGLNL
+432 LSMGVDLQTFGLNL
-446 NSSDALHPSFIT
+446 NSSDPLHPSFIT

-538 EQGTE
+538 EQNTE

-553 GTYVFFDPALW
+553 GTYVFFDPSVW

-577 LEEKVPNQAQALAAQ
+577 LEEKVPSQAQALAAQ
-592 AAAQQAAAAAQAAAQ
+592 AAAQQAAAAAAAQ
-607 QQQQSPSPA
+607 QQQQRPPSTQQQSQQQQSPSPA
-616 SQQQQQ
+616 
-622 QQPQQQQS
+622 PQQSS

>member
-1 MGLLLSAHHIRISL
+1 
-15 TRLIRT
+15 
-21 LSPKGS
+21 
-27 ASSILLAPHPTS
+27 
-39 APAFGHFALVKLCS
+39 
-53 DRSSASQLF
+53 
-62 PLLLGHAETRLPH
+62 
-75 SNSPGSAGGSPAPGL
+75 
-90 NAAMYPYLQGGGPRM
+90 MYPYLQGGPRM
-105 MGSFMGMPQSQQGG
+105 MGSFPGMPQSQQGTFHPSRPLASQRHTAFSRAPTLTPPDLSLSQHSSGG
-119 AGGFPFGGSGSNN
+119 AGNFPFGGSGSNN
-132 STGAA
+132 TTGAA

-148 QSGGQTQGQGQGGEL
+148 QSGAQSQGQGQGGEL
-163 NLSDFPALGA
+163 NLSDFPALG
-173 GQQGGQ
+173 GGQ

-192 NPLSSYATQAGTTG
+192 NPLSSYATQAGTGSVTAG
-206 MSSNLRSGA
+206 LRGGA

-224 FPALNQSGTAEGRSG
+224 FPALNNQAGATEGRTG
-239 DDGFPH
+239 EDGFPH

-278 ARPDASLS
+278 ARTDASLS
-286 AARGGFGEPDRNY
+286 AARGGFGELDRNY
-299 ATKLGA
+299 ATKPGA
-305 GPPAP
+305 GPPGP

-316 QTWAPPGSVFGGN
+316 QTWAPPGSLFGNSG
-329 AGAGPNQLNGLQR
+329 AAGPNQLNGLQR

-355 VRNAASNLGASSPL
+355 VRNAAGNLGASSPL
-369 TESGVARADGL
+369 TDNASVRNDSI
-380 QGVAGSN
+380 QGGAGA
-387 STMGVAPTGAMAQTP
+387 THQAGAMAQTP

-425 ADPDLSM
+425 SDPDLSM
-432 LSMGMDLQTFGLNL
+432 LSMGVDLQTFGLNL
-446 NSSDALHPSFIT
+446 NQSDPLHPSFIT

-553 GTYVFFDPALW
+553 GTYVFFDPSVW
-564 EKVSKNFHLMYEM
+564 EKVSKSFHLMYEM
-577 LEEKVPNQAQALAAQ
+577 LEEKVPVRREGSPGAV
-592 AAAQQAAAAAQAAAQ
+592 AQQA
-607 QQQQSPSPA
+607 
-616 SQQQQQ
+616 
-622 QQPQQQQS
+622 

>member
-1 MGLLLSAHHIRISL
+1 
-15 TRLIRT
+15 
-21 LSPKGS
+21 
-27 ASSILLAPHPTS
+27 
-39 APAFGHFALVKLCS
+39 
-53 DRSSASQLF
+53 
-62 PLLLGHAETRLPH
+62 
-75 SNSPGSAGGSPAPGL
+75 
-90 NAAMYPYLQGGGPRM
+90 MYPYLQGGPRM
-105 MGSFMGMPQSQQGG
+105 MGSFLGMPQSQQGMFQSSPLGIQYKEALHTYRHADTQKLTSSTASLPQSLAGG

-132 STGAA
+132 TTGTA

-148 QSGGQTQGQGQGGEL
+148 GQSQGQGQGGEL
-163 NLSDFPALGA
+163 NPSDFPALGG

-192 NPLSSYATQAGTTG
+192 NPLSSYATQAGTGGVTAALSG
-206 MSSNLRSGA
+206 GA

-224 FPALNQSGTAEGRSG
+224 FPALNQSGSTDGRTG

-278 ARPDASLS
+278 ARSDASLS

-305 GPPAP
+305 GPPGP
-310 GLGVQQ
+310 GLGMHQ
-316 QTWAPPGSVFGGN
+316 QTWAPPGSVFGG
-329 AGAGPNQLNGLQR
+329 AGQNQLNGLQR
-342 SSSPSSARSPLSS
+342 ASSPSSARSPLSS
-355 VRNAASNLGASSPL
+355 VRNAAGNLGASSPL
-369 TESGVARADGL
+369 TDNASVRGNSLDAAA
-380 QGVAGSN
+380 AGQ
-387 STMGVAPTGAMAQTP
+387 TGAMAQTP

-425 ADPDLSM
+425 SDPDLSM
-432 LSMGMDLQTFGLNL
+432 LSMGVDLQTFGLNL
-446 NSSDALHPSFIT
+446 NSSDPLHPSFIT

-538 EQGTE
+538 EQNTE

-553 GTYVFFDPALW
+553 GTYVFFDPSLW
-564 EKVSKNFHLMYEM
+564 EKVSKNFHLLYEM
-577 LEEKVPNQAQALAAQ
+577 LEEKVPSQAQALAAQ
-592 AAAQQAAAAAQAAAQ
+592 AAAQQAAAVAAAAQQQQQQRPPSSQQQTQ

-616 SQQQQQ
+616 PQQQQQ
-622 QQPQQQQS
+622 S

>member
-1 MGLLLSAHHIRISL
+1 MRTQTL
-15 TRLIRT
+15 TLT
-21 LSPKGS
+21 D
-27 ASSILLAPHPTS
+27 PTIM
-39 APAFGHFALVKLCS
+39 P
-53 DRSSASQLF
+53 
-62 PLLLGHAETRLPH
+62 
-75 SNSPGSAGGSPAPGL
+75 
-90 NAAMYPYLQGGGPRM
+90 
-105 MGSFMGMPQSQQGG
+105 SFSTSGG

-132 STGAA
+132 TTGAA
-137 SLASQLAGLSG
+137 SLASQLAGLTG
-148 QSGGQTQGQGQGGEL
+148 QSGAQSQGQGQGGEL
-163 NLSDFPALGA
+163 NLSDFPALGGA
-173 GQQGGQ
+173 QQGGQ

-192 NPLSSYATQAGTTG
+192 NPLSSYATQAGTGGVTTA
-206 MSSNLRSGA
+206 LRGGA

-224 FPALNQSGTAEGRSG
+224 FPALNQTGSTEGRAG
-239 DDGFPH
+239 DDGFSH

-278 ARPDASLS
+278 ARTDASLS

-305 GPPAP
+305 GPPGP

-316 QTWAPPGSVFGGN
+316 QTWAPPGSIFGAN
-329 AGAGPNQLNGLQR
+329 AGGAGPNQLNGLQR

-355 VRNAASNLGASSPL
+355 VRNAAGNLGASSPL
-369 TESGVARADGL
+369 TENASVRGDAIQNAAGPNSGLV
-380 QGVAGSN
+380 
-387 STMGVAPTGAMAQTP
+387 PTGTMAQTP

-432 LSMGMDLQTFGLNL
+432 LSMGVDLQTFGLNL
-446 NSSDALHPSFIT
+446 NSSDPLHPSFVT
-458 PWSENNMLA
+458 PWSDNNMLA

-538 EQGTE
+538 EQNTE

-553 GTYVFFDPALW
+553 GTYVFFDPSLW

-577 LEEKVPNQAQALAAQ
+577 LEEKVPSQAQALAAQ
-592 AAAQQAAAAAQAAAQ
+592 AAAQQAAAVAAAQ
-607 QQQQSPSPA
+607 QQQQQQRPQSSQQ

-622 QQPQQQQS
+622 PPSPAPQQQQQQS